1 VDYIILDN
9 SDLKISQ
16 LGFGCCPMGGH
27 GWGKISSKEL
37 KNAVLLALD
46 KGVNLFDTADVYG
59 FGESERLLGQ
69 FLKSRRHEAI
79 IATKFGVRIDN
90 QGKAFY
96 DNSPAWI
103 ENALEESLKR
113 LDVDCIDLYQIHYLD
128 GKTPLTDIIGVLE
141 NKRLEGK
148 IRYYGFSNITLKD
161 IYEHILP
168 KEMISFQL
176 EYSLANRSNEE
187 KIIKIVQE
195 KKLGFI
201 SWGSLGQG
209 MLSGKYKIDTVFP
222 KNDRRNRPTYL
233 NFYGNKFK
241 KNLTIVEEMKR
252 ISDSIG
258 KTLPQIAIRWLLD
271 YLGFGAIL
279 VGIKNPDQISE
290 NVGAF
295 GWHLK
300 QNEVKSLN
308 LISKKEID

>member
-1 VDYIILDN
+1 MDYIILDN

-27 GWGKISSKEL
+27 GWGKISGEEL
-37 KNAVLLALD
+37 KNAVSVALD

-113 LDVDCIDLYQIHYLD
+113 LDMDCIDLYQIHYLD

-161 IYEHILP
+161 IYKHILP

-209 MLSGKYKIDTVFP
+209 MLSGKYKIDTVFSED
-222 KNDRRNRPTYL
+222 DRRSRPTYL
-233 NFYGNKFK
+233 NFYGNKLK